1 MNLSGTE
8 MELGSEN
15 IISLFGRINTLD
27 LKAEA
32 VVMDEE
38 IVTVSEDEE
47 ITHPQIRVS
56 KVVNENQFPDQSLY
70 VLDEQLKSLKSSL
83 SRLKFYMGE
92 LNDILPC

>member
-27 LKAEA
+27 HKAEA

-47 ITHPQIRVS
+47 IPLPQIRVS

>member
-15 IISLFGRINTLD
+15 IISLFGRISTLD

-47 ITHPQIRVS
+47 IPLPQIRVS

>member
-27 LKAEA
+27 LKAESA
-32 VVMDEE
+32 VMDEE
-38 IVTVSEDEE
+38 IVTVLEDEE
-47 ITHPQIRVS
+47 IPLPQIRLS

-92 LNDILPC
+92 LDDILPC

>member
-27 LKAEA
+27 IKAEA

-47 ITHPQIRVS
+47 IPLPQIRVS

-92 LNDILPC
+92 LDDILPC